1 MHRNRIRRL
10 KAISTFMKNSVKN
23 IRVLFQ
29 ACSNKERACPR
40 RSVFAVTAQRCSE
53 VFDPPASVTL
63 WHLPEALQDEF
74 EFQWEFWL
82 DDAPSWEPF
91 FLDIEAIGRGSLL
104 DALRKFQML
113 PDEVFEALS
122 RIKRPSEGRAVQ
134 SAQIFEPDHF
144 HLALWALRASA
155 TNTRFT
161 AHPAR
166 YWQAHR
172 LDAQIWAGF
181 RVSANTNKI
190 TSWVDGGLG

>member
-1 MHRNRIRRL
+1 VEHQGSAWTSRALALRRGFPRTYHFAQAARSLRLPRSDAARSSTLQPRSRSGSCL
-10 KAISTFMKNSVKN
+10 K
-23 IRVLFQ
+23 
-29 ACSNKERACPR
+29 
-40 RSVFAVTAQRCSE
+40 
-53 VFDPPASVTL
+53 
-63 WHLPEALQDEF
+63 ALQDEF

-104 DALRKFQML
+104 DALRKFQLL
-113 PDEVFEALS
+113 PDEVLEVLS

-190 TSWVDGGLG
+190 TF